1 MNEVFRQVQEWT
13 KQYNM
18 FPPSGRVIVALSGGA
33 DSMAMAHLL
42 LQLLPAERILC
53 AHVNHGIRGEEA
65 DKDEAFVRS
74 WCEHHGLALQVLH
87 ADVPAEAHR
96 SGEGLE
102 ACGRRLRYAFFEEL
116 ACAENDR
123 IATAHTRSDQ
133 AETVLLHLIQGA
145 GARGLSGI
153 PPVRGKIIRPVLCL
167 SRADIEAYCLENQLA
182 FRTDSTNSDL
192 AYTRNRL
199 RHQVL
204 PLLQEMNPSL
214 EKSLERAAL
223 SLGRDA
229 ACLEQMAQQVLQTA
243 RMQSGLSVVAFDGV
257 PDAVAIRALAV
268 YFEESGCL
276 RPEAVHLEQA
286 LTALRKGGGRLDLP
300 GGLELNV
307 WRDRLCLARIE
318 ALPVGCT
325 ELRITGPQ
333 TKLWD
338 GRVLFLEIFPVS
350 EIKNRIKFHN
360 LLFPILMDYDTI
372 THSRKIL
379 TVRTRR
385 AGDRFSPAGRGISK
399 SLKKLFSEQRVP
411 TALRDHL
418 LLLEMDGEVLWV
430 EGFGVCDRCKV
441 QPDTQKVLMVRIELL
456 KGTVSD
462 TE

>member
-1 MNEVFRQVQEWT
+1 MNEILHKVQKWT
-13 KQYNM
+13 EQYKM
-18 FPPSGRVIVALSGGA
+18 FPLSGRVVIALSGGA
-33 DSMAMAHLL
+33 DSIAMTHLL
-42 LQLLPAERILC
+42 MQFLPKERIVC

-65 DKDEAFVRS
+65 NSDEAFVSS
-74 WCEHHGLALQVLH
+74 WCEQNGLDLQVLH
-87 ADVPAEAHR
+87 ADVPSEAQK

-116 ACAENDR
+116 ACEENDR

-153 PPVRGKIIRPVLCL
+153 PPVRDKIIRPIL
-167 SRADIEAYCLENQLA
+167 SLDRADVEAYCRTNGLA
-182 FRTDSTNSDL
+182 FRTDSTNSDV

-204 PLLQEMNPSL
+204 PLLREMNPNL
-214 EKSLERAAL
+214 EQSLERTAL
-223 SLGRDA
+223 SLSRDS
-229 ACLEQMAQQVLQTA
+229 ACLEQMAHQALETA
-243 RMQSGLSVVAFDGV
+243 RVKDGLSAAAIRSV
-257 PDAVAIRALAV
+257 PDAVAIRVLSL
-268 YFEESGCL
+268 YFQECGCP
-276 RPEAVHLEQA
+276 RPEAIHLEQA
-286 LTALRKGGGRLDLP
+286 LAALHKGSGRLNLP

-307 WRDRLCLARIE
+307 WHDRLCLAAIKTVPE
-318 ALPVGCT
+318 KGT
-325 ELRITGPQ
+325 EIRVTGSQ
-333 TKLWD
+333 TRLWD
-338 GRVLFLEIFPVS
+338 GRILFLEVFPVS

-372 THSRKIL
+372 TRSRKIL

-399 SLKKLFSEQRVP
+399 SLKKFFSEQRVP
-411 TALRDHL
+411 AAKREHL
-418 LLLEMDGEVLWV
+418 VLLEMDGELLWV

-441 QPDTQKVLMVRIELL
+441 RPNTQNVLILRLEEG
-456 KGTVSD
+456 KEFVSD